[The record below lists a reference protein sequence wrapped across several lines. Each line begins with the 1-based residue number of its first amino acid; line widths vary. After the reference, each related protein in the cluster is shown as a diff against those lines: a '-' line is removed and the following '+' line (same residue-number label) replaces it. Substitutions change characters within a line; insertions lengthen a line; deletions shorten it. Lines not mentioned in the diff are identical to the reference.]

1 MRCAAP
7 PFPRLSAPPRRSAVG
22 PSLLTDKQKGCD
34 AVKPGHENSVR
45 LSGSSSDSPKIYV
58 NTAAIRWAET
68 QNQFPDG
75 ITQTALRFLATKAD
89 QFGCSYYTL
98 SSMANEVGFCERTL
112 RDRLKT
118 LSRAGLVRTIR
129 RARNG
134 QRAGNVYQLM
144 AWPRRKLIPAE
155 GHSKLGRYVVE
166 DVISLSS
173 WGLNRHQISSNPASG
188 AALNQT
194 HEKNLL
200 PCNEE
205 RRAIL
210 DLCLD
215 ELGRWATQKNRAG
228 LIAAHGTLFE
238 LLDAGYDLHRH
249 VLPVLRSKAE
259 SSQRIPRLNNYFRE
273 AIATHAAISEGQKK
287 DPEPAPAR
295 LSPADEQRRRHDRSA
310 VVRGIM
316 KGFSNGG
323 PLGAPGKKDR

>member
-1 MRCAAP
+1 MERKH
-7 PFPRLSAPPRRSAVG
+7 RS
-22 PSLLTDKQKGCD
+22 
-34 AVKPGHENSVR
+34 
-45 LSGSSSDSPKIYV
+45 SGELPKIYV
-58 NTAAIRWAET
+58 NTAAIRWAEA

-75 ITQTALRFLATKAD
+75 ITQAVLRFLATKAD

-98 SSMANEVGFCERTL
+98 SSMVNEVGFCERTL
-112 RDRLKT
+112 RDRLKI
-118 LSRAGLVRTIR
+118 LSSAGLVRKIR
-129 RARNG
+129 RTRNG
-134 QRAGNVYQLM
+134 QRAGNVYQLI
-144 AWPRRKLIPAE
+144 AWPGRKLIPDE
-155 GHSKLGRYVVE
+155 GHPKLGRYVVE

-173 WGLNRHQISSNPASG
+173 WALNRHQMPSNPASG

-194 HEKNLL
+194 NEKILL
-200 PCNEE
+200 TCKEE

-215 ELGRWATQKNRAG
+215 ALGRWATQKNRAG

-238 LLDAGYDLHRH
+238 LLDAGYDLHAH

-259 SSQRIPRLNNYFRE
+259 SSQRIPRLNSWLYFRE
-273 AIATHAAISEGQKK
+273 AIAAYAAVSGGQKK
-287 DPEPAPAR
+287 DPGPAPAR
-295 LSPADEQRRRHDRSA
+295 LSPADEQRQRDDRSA

>member
-1 MRCAAP
+1 MRP
-7 PFPRLSAPPRRSAVG
+7 E
-22 PSLLTDKQKGCD
+22 
-34 AVKPGHENSVR
+34 HENSVR
-45 LSGSSSDSPKIYV
+45 PSGSSGKSPKIYV
-58 NTAAIRWAET
+58 NTAAIRWAEA

-75 ITQTALRFLATKAD
+75 ITQAVLRFLATKAD

-134 QRAGNVYQLM
+134 QRAANVYQLM
-144 AWPRRKLIPAE
+144 AWPGRKLIPAE
-155 GHSKLGRYVVE
+155 GHPRLGRYVVE

-173 WGLNRHQISSNPASG
+173 WGLNRHQMPSNPASG
-188 AALNQT
+188 AALKQT
-194 HEKNLL
+194 NEKTLL
-200 PCNEE
+200 TCNEE

-210 DLCLD
+210 ELCLD

-228 LIAAHGTLFE
+228 LLAAQGTLFE
-238 LLDAGYDLHRH
+238 LLEAGYDLHRH

-259 SSQRIPRLNNYFRE
+259 SSQRIPRLNSWHYFQA
-273 AIATHAAISEGQKK
+273 AIAAHAAVSEGKKK

-295 LSPADEQRRRHDRSA
+295 LSSADEQRRREDRAA

-316 KGFSNGG
+316 KGFSKGG
-323 PLGAPGKKDR
+323 ASGAQGKKDR